1 MIKSFQ
7 MWLEPYKKM
16 GIKPGT
22 QTVKTLLNH
31 LGNPQDQIKVIHITG
46 TNGKGTT
53 ARLFHNVLWKAG
65 YKTGLFMSP
74 YLNQPEEMCV
84 IDGEQISS
92 DLWLDLAEKIQS
104 KLEVMISLGQDLP
117 TEYEIYAA
125 MMYLYFKE
133 ADVDFAVVEVAMGGE
148 NDCTNV
154 IKKPVL
160 TVITAIDLDH
170 QKFLGDTVL
179 QIAKEKS
186 GIMKMGCP
194 QVLHKQN
201 KEIMAYFEKKSREMK
216 VPISLVEA
224 DDRIK
229 YSDYQMIF
237 DYKGLTITTSLLGK
251 HQKQNIIGVIEGLEI
266 LDNHGHLILCHEILK
281 RAIKETILPCRFE
294 KIGSWILDGA
304 HNDSSLLAL
313 KNTLHDLGLKDLVG
327 VVGVL
332 LDKENL
338 QGFKALRPYFKKMIL
353 LEPLNDRKCP
363 NNILKQRLES
373 IGYERVI
380 EASNVNEAIGLGQRS
395 TEFKLAFGSF
405 YMVGPLRDHLET
417 QVNKKENLL

>member
-7 MWLEPYKKM
+7 TWIEPYKNM

-22 QTVKTLLNH
+22 KTVKTLLNH

-53 ARLFHNVLWKAG
+53 ARLFHNILWKAG

-74 YLNQPEEMCV
+74 YLSHPEEMCV
-84 IDGEQISS
+84 IDGEEVSS
-92 DLWLDLAEKIQS
+92 GMWLDLAEKIQS
-104 KLEVMISLGQDLP
+104 KLEIMVSLGEDLP

-133 ADVDFAVVEVAMGGE
+133 AGVDFGVVEVAMGGK

-154 IKKPVL
+154 ISKPVL

-170 QKFLGDTVL
+170 QKFLGNTVL
-179 QIAKEKS
+179 EIAKEKS
-186 GIMKMGCP
+186 GIMKAGCP
-194 QVLHKQN
+194 LVLHKQN
-201 KEIMAYFEKKSREMK
+201 DEVMAYFQKKSSEMGLNMTLIQANDE
-216 VPISLVEA
+216 V
-224 DDRIK
+224 K
-229 YSDYQMIF
+229 YVDYGMTFI
-237 DYKGLTITTSLLGK
+237 YKDLYIATSLMGN
-251 HQKQNIIGVIEGLEI
+251 HQKQNIVGVIEGI
-266 LDNHGHLILCHEILK
+266 EILK
-281 RAIKETILPCRFE
+281 KNKHLVLTDETLVAAVKETTLACRFE

-313 KNTLHDLGLKDLVG
+313 KRTLDDLGLNNLIG

-338 QGFKALRPYFKKMIL
+338 QGFKALRPYFKRMIL
-353 LEPLNDRKCP
+353 LEPLNVRKCS
-363 NNILKQRLES
+363 NKILKQRLES
-373 IGYERVI
+373 IGYEKVMEAPNI
-380 EASNVNEAIGLGQRS
+380 EEA
-395 TEFKLAFGSF
+395 FKLAQETKLLKVAFGSF
-405 YMVGPLRDHLET
+405 YMVGPLRDHLIEHM
-417 QVNKKENLL
+417 